1 MPTIKNLTEET
12 AAVVGLPEYAQ
23 SFSINKDDGCLYYIF
38 SWNGFPDV
46 DQIILPPGSWSIVGW
61 SDELTEDQCADF
73 VDSWESVSGDGTIIY
88 QRYPDEIPKCRTAIK
103 SFQSLL
109 RSHGITDRALII
121 KKEK

>member
-1 MPTIKNLTEET
+1 MRTLSIPTGKLLVIPGET
-12 AAVVGLPEYAQ
+12 LPEDAAG
-23 SFSINKDDGCLYYIF
+23 ITVK
-38 SWNGFPDV
+38 NGEVFWLSDMRGYGEES
-46 DQIILPPGSWSIVGW
+46 LPPGSWSIVGW

-121 KKEK
+121 KKEKL

>member
-1 MPTIKNLTEET
+1 MPTKEIAPGVLAVTELPDDAKNPTVIESHGYFPSPRIEHSIGG
-12 AAVVGLPEYAQ
+12 VDLPSGE
-23 SFSINKDDGCLYYIF
+23 
-38 SWNGFPDV
+38 
-46 DQIILPPGSWSIVGW
+46 WSIVGW